1 MKTFHPVQSVLVD
14 ASSPHPAGTKYKVS
28 IGNEFFDDM
37 PRTVLVIQMVYGDRV
52 EGRKSPA
59 FPMGTDDFLRVK
71 QAADRLL
78 GTFDEGDVK
87 HE

>member
-14 ASSPHPAGTKYKVS
+14 ASFPHPAGTKYKVS
-28 IGNEFFDDM
+28 IGNEFFDDV

-59 FPMGTDDFLRVK
+59 FPTGTDDFLRVK
-71 QAADRLL
+71 QAADKLL
-78 GTFDEGDVK
+78 GSFDEGM
-87 HE
+87 